1 MAFYLIILLSVLSP
15 SLSSI
20 NFEYIIS
27 IDNKQFNKNS
37 ISFATETEE
46 IIDSFHYGKSGQV
59 GFPVLTNLNSDLI
72 FGDQFRPIN
81 LELETNNGEI
91 GSDIVELLYIKKK
104 SGSRKKLL
112 QNYRLNVNISEN
124 VISSIDKRVNNKTYG
139 NSKDKEYLF
148 LLF

>member
-81 LELETNNGEI
+81 LEL
-91 GSDIVELLYIKKK
+91 
-104 SGSRKKLL
+104 
-112 QNYRLNVNISEN
+112 
-124 VISSIDKRVNNKTYG
+124 
-139 NSKDKEYLF
+139 
-148 LLF
+148 